1 MDDLLDQCRSGLA
14 YLREQKIAK
23 LVVAAIHD
31 GDQRFQRYELHSY
44 VVMPNHVHLLVTPR
58 VNGREWPAPLK
69 GSTRTKRM

>member
-1 MDDLLDQCRSGLA
+1 
-14 YLREQKIAK
+14 
-23 LVVAAIHD
+23 
-31 GDQRFQRYELHSY
+31 